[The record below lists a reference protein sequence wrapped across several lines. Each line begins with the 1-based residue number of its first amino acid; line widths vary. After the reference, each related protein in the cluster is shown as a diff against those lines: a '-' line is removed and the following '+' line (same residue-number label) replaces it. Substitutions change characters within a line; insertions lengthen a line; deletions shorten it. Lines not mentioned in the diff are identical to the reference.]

1 MVSRTPLRRLANV
14 DDVAGA
20 VLFLASPYSDF
31 MTGDNLLVTGGEV
44 MA

>member
-1 MVSRTPLRRLANV
+1 LGTV

-31 MTGDNLLVTGGEV
+31 MTGDNLLITGGEV
-44 MA
+44 MS